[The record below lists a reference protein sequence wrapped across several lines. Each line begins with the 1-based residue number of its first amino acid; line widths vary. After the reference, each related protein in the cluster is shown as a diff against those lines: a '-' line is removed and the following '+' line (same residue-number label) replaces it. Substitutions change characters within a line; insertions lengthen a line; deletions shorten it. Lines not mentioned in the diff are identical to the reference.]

1 MAGLHQDPYGVH
13 SDSPIIACHMSAW
26 HLFWP
31 QISPIL
37 HFLGHRTG
45 PLELQPAMLQ
55 NLYGSCPH
63 LKLAAFHI
71 TQYIGDSIN
80 SRVKSST
87 SVTQRGPLG
96 SLHRRICEIE

>member
-55 NLYGSCPH
+55 NTLWLLSSLKAGSFSYH
-63 LKLAAFHI
+63 
-71 TQYIGDSIN
+71 SIYW
-80 SRVKSST
+80 R
-87 SVTQRGPLG
+87 
-96 SLHRRICEIE
+96 